1 MYKFCKHG
9 IRNPELLYMMDPYNM
24 PLFQGLDPS
33 MNFPYKETST
43 RQYILVKQFSVKK
56 NIFIRQVARSFKI
69 VFLLFRLL
77 GGDLEN

>member
-1 MYKFCKHG
+1 
-9 IRNPELLYMMDPYNM
+9 MMDPYNM

-56 NIFIRQVARSFKI
+56 KT
-69 VFLLFRLL
+69 FLFAKLQDHLRLYSCYFVC
-77 GGDLEN
+77 